1 MKRSSIQPGIRL
13 FLQNEEGK
21 GLFGDGRF
29 ELLKEVR
36 DRGSILKASESLGRG
51 YRKAWEDIRRMEEG
65 FGQEVVIKRRGG
77 SEGGSTHLTKFG
89 LRLIEAWEECRRDI
103 LLSLEDSFGRNIK
116 ELLKGGKRNG
126 NDTV

>member
-1 MKRSSIQPGIRL
+1 MGKSNIQPGIRL

-36 DRGSILKASESLGRG
+36 DRGSIVKASESLGRG
-51 YRKAWEDIRRMEEG
+51 YRKAWEDMRKMEDG
-65 FGQEVVIKRRGG
+65 FGQDVVIKSRGG

-89 LRLIEAWEECRRDI
+89 LKLIELWEECRSDV
-103 LLSLEDSFGRNIK
+103 LLSMKESFGRNIK
-116 ELLKGGKRNG
+116 GLSKERKQK
-126 NDTV
+126 